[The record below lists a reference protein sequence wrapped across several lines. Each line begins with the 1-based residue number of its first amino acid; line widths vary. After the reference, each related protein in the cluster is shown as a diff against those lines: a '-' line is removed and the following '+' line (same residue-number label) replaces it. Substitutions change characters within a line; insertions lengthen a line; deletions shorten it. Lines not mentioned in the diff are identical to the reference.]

1 MTTKM
6 KLTSILCAVVFGT
19 ITFANQ
25 IVAAADNDAPTP
37 KLEMRTFKIDID
49 ALLTKAGKPAS
60 PAKVWIYNRQ
70 KVFFSISGRACCLSA
85 PHRQT
90 LTKFKE

>member
-1 MTTKM
+1 M

-49 ALLTKAGKPAS
+49 ALLTKAG
-60 PAKVWIYNRQ
+60 
-70 KVFFSISGRACCLSA
+70 
-85 PHRQT
+85 
-90 LTKFKE
+90 